1 MLLPAAMALCMLC
14 MLSCEEKKEPENG
27 NELPDGDESPDP
39 GIPDDY
45 SAIADRTYSSQWGP
59 YNLHDPTIIR
69 HEDQYFIFSTDV
81 AFGPNGDCGI
91 MQRRSGDLVQWR
103 FTGWVFDG
111 VPPVALRFMEQ
122 YQPGYRQESIWAPF
136 IYRHGETYRLYY
148 SVPGND
154 GLKLACIA
162 LATAESPY
170 GPWTDEGIVL
180 SCQPTDP
187 FNAIDPAVVVDHANG
202 KHWFA
207 YGSYSSG
214 IHMVELD
221 PATGKR
227 KEETDRGHLIAFR
240 NQFHD
245 AIEGAE
251 FVYNDETGLY
261 YLFVSYDWLEDDY
274 NVRVGRSERPEG
286 PYLDIHGNDMA
297 ARGDNTPMI
306 TAQYRFENHSGWQG
320 VGHCGILKDEGR
332 YFFVSQGRLGSNFYL
347 MNLHVRQMVWS
358 PSGWPMVSPERY
370 AGIPESTVTP
380 GAIAGIWEHIALVS
394 ITGKNTSERIVLEE
408 GGSIGSCADGWWSF
422 EDPLLRISFTEGEV
436 FDCRILDE
444 WDWENGNPTLV
455 YTGMDGTGKCIWGK
469 QVQ

>member
-1 MLLPAAMALCMLC
+1 VLVFLSIC
-14 MLSCEEKKEPENG
+14 SCEKEDGTEEG
-27 NELPDGDESPDP
+27 PDPTDGADTLDP
-39 GIPDDY
+39 GIADDY
-45 SAIADRTYSSQWGP
+45 SAIASRTYSSQWGP

-69 HEDQYFIFSTDV
+69 YEDQYFIFSTDV

-91 MQRRSGDLVQWR
+91 MQRRSEDLVQWR
-103 FTGWVFDG
+103 FMGWVFDG
-111 VPPVALRFMEQ
+111 VPPIALQFMEQ

-136 IYRHGETYRLYY
+136 IYKHGDSYRLYY

-162 LATAESPY
+162 LATAENPH
-170 GPWTDEGIVL
+170 GPWADQGIVI
-180 SCQPTDP
+180 SCQPKDP
-187 FNAIDPAVVVDHANG
+187 YNAIDPAVVVDSENG

-227 KEETDRGHLIAFR
+227 KEETDPGHLIAFR
-240 NQFHD
+240 KQFND

-251 FVYNDETGLY
+251 FMYNDENGMY

-274 NVRVGRSERPEG
+274 NVRVGRSESPEG

-297 ARGDNTPMI
+297 AAGDNYPMI
-306 TAQYRFENHSGWQG
+306 TAQYRFDNHPGWQG
-320 VGHCGILKDEGR
+320 LGHCGILKDEGN

-347 MNLHVRQMVWS
+347 MDLHVRRMVWT

-370 AGIPESTVTP
+370 AAVPRSEVT
-380 GAIAGIWEHIALVS
+380 ADRIAGSWEHISLVH
-394 ITGKNTSERIVLEE
+394 TGEKNTSVTMALED
-408 GGSIGSCADGWWSF
+408 GGTIASFPGAAWSF
-422 EDPLLRISFTEGEV
+422 EGHLLRISFTEGEIYECRV
-436 FDCRILDE
+436 FDE
-444 WDWENGNPTLV
+444 WDWENGYPTLV
-455 YTGMDGTGKCIWGK
+455 YTGMNSSGECIWGK
-469 QVQ
+469 QIKP